1 MTIHAPDGAVRTR
14 DAGNTRQLLLQAA
27 RRHFARDGYTSTT
40 VRDIATEAGV
50 NVALIN
56 RYFQS
61 KEGLFE
67 ACIMTAAEDFKR
79 PDFDGMPLDRILI
92 TIIRELAAEPDGDTA
107 LKLMLLLRTSG
118 DATADGVRRKTL
130 ENFSQRI
137 AISAGVERDSPNFER
152 TVLRAQIALAAT
164 IGISVLR
171 SSTAVEPLTSATE
184 DDLAGPMSE
193 LLETLLPTR

>member
-1 MTIHAPDGAVRTR
+1 MTIKAPDAAVRTR
-14 DAGNTRQLLLQAA
+14 DAGNTRHLLLQAA
-27 RRHFARDGYTSTT
+27 RRHFARDGYTTTT

-67 ACIMTAAEDFKR
+67 ACIIEAAEDFKR
-79 PDFDGMPLDRILI
+79 PDFLGMPLGRIL
-92 TIIRELAAEPDGDTA
+92 TLIIHELATEPDGDTA
-107 LKLMLLLRTSG
+107 LKLMLLLRSSG
-118 DATADGVRRKTL
+118 DVQADGVRRRAL

-137 AISAGVERDSPNFER
+137 AISSGVDPKSPEFTS

-171 SSTAVEPLTSATE
+171 TSTGVEPLTSATE
-184 DDLAGPMSE
+184 DDLAEPMARI
-193 LLETLLPTR
+193 LATLLP